1 MFLNLSLSAT
11 KPNLPPCCH
20 WGEGP
25 RTAAESKQRNSKAQ
39 VFTDTLRC
47 GRSSLPSAGKMDEDG
62 LWSQQCFLQK
72 LRVSCRVLE
81 DLLCPPLPSGAGWL
95 MEALSRLPV
104 FFPTVVLCRS
114 LRVCLDDSALLCSA
128 AYTCSLSVNNCI
140 NFIGSPSLNWLRFM
154 QQTGLVPGPPEQR
167 LLVRGGAQAARRM
180 GGLSKR
186 TWSLLVPTD

>member
-1 MFLNLSLSAT
+1 MPQNQTSHHAVT
-11 KPNLPPCCH
+11 
-20 WGEGP
+20 GEKAPGQQQKAS
-25 RTAAESKQRNSKAQ
+25 RETAKLRSSQ
-39 VFTDTLRC
+39 THLRC

-62 LWSQQCFLQK
+62 LWSQQWFPQK

-140 NFIGSPSLNWLRFM
+140 NFIGSPSLNWLRFT